1 MQVGGVK
8 IQVGQGWVANCRGGH
23 QFYTIK
29 KTKHFMKTPLRLLSV
44 LALLLVFA
52 LFSVVSCQ
60 KEINGGTA
68 AVTNPSGQQKIQ
80 LFMNDHEDFNFTK
93 VLVDIRR
100 VEIKIDTGRHHD
112 DDYYDDDKD
121 DDDDHHGRDG
131 YGYWDT
137 LNVRAG
143 IYDLLRLRNGIDT
156 LLADGFTANGHIS
169 KIRITL
175 GTNNS
180 VWKDSVQSYP
190 LTLCDKSPYV
200 YVRINSNTID
210 SLPGGGVRINIDF
223 DVQKSIKGKRSN
235 TEFCLKPVIKSYAHH
250 NSGELEGKVF
260 PRAANPVVTVY
271 NATDTATARPDR
283 EGEFKIKGLKPAVYS
298 VKYSG
303 DAPYKDTTLT
313 NITVKKGDDTKLP
326 TITLKQ

>member
-1 MQVGGVK
+1 
-8 IQVGQGWVANCRGGH
+8 
-23 QFYTIK
+23 
-29 KTKHFMKTPLRLLSV
+29 MKTPLRLLSV
-44 LALLLVFA
+44 LALVLVFV
-52 LFSVVSCQ
+52 LFSMVSCQ
-60 KEINGGTA
+60 KEINGATA
-68 AVTNPSGQQKIQ
+68 ASIAPAGQQKIQ

-100 VEIKIDTGRHHD
+100 VEIKIDTGKHHD
-112 DDYYDDDKD
+112 DDYYDHDDD
-121 DDDDHHGRDG
+121 DDDDHHGRDH

-156 LLADGFTANGHIS
+156 LLADGFTANGYIS

-175 GTNNS
+175 GSNNS

-200 YVRINSNTID
+200 YVKIRSNTID
-210 SLPGGGVRINIDF
+210 TIPGGGVRINIDF

-235 TEFCLKPVIKSYAHH
+235 TEFCLRPEIKSYAHSH
-250 NSGELEGKVF
+250 SGELEGKVF